1 MSPTMPRN
9 SLPRSTSANVTT
21 GTNHAS
27 PAAFRST
34 VPEKLTV
41 LPTNSPS
48 GTTSAA
54 LALSFTA
61 AAQQPPTVV
70 DLPTRPGVTQRMLV
84 TTPPERLNLTV
95 LAALCDILGTEPSAL
110 IMVESA
116 SLAAR
121 EVVNHTPPP
130 AGQVPRPVRAVI
142 VPDPDPDR

>member
-1 MSPTMPRN
+1 MTRQRRVVSYTWTLRKVMAEAGLFATTDLIEPLAERGVN
-9 SLPRSTSANVTT
+9 LSASQV
-21 GTNHAS
+21 H
-27 PAAFRST
+27 R
-34 VPEKLTV
+34 
-41 LPTNSPS
+41 
-48 GTTSAA
+48 
-54 LALSFTA
+54 
-61 AAQQPPTVV
+61 
-70 DLPTRPGVTQRMLV
+70 LV

-121 EVVNHTPPP
+121 EVVNRTPPP